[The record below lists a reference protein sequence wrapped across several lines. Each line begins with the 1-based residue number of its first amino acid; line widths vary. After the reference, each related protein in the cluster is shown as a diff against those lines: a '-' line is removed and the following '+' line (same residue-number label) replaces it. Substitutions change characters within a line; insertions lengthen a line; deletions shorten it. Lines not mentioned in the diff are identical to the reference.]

1 MRCKAKISVRS
12 AAILGAGALLSLV
25 SPVQAES
32 RCDGLK
38 VTQFTNDFFNFDS
51 GIEPG
56 DPLQERGIET
66 DFSTSDVRG
75 SQSGSMNFSERPR
88 NVIETGGKER

>member
-1 MRCKAKISVRS
+1 MRCKAKITVMS

-32 RCDGLK
+32 RWDGLK
-38 VTQFTNDFFNFDS
+38 VTQFTNDFFNFES

-66 DFSTSDVRG
+66 DFSTPDERG
-75 SQSGSMNFSERPR
+75 SQSGSTTFYDRPR
-88 NVIETGGKER
+88 NVFETGGKER